1 MIGRAPLAFSCD
13 PHTLVDWTKQ
23 DIEVIS
29 IAPSTDAALI
39 HQLVHRAWT
48 GTVDPRSSGHRFSL
62 EDATSLLSDGVA
74 LVAQNQ
80 SGEPVGSVVL
90 VPDAHASVEL
100 MKLAVPSNREQ
111 GVGTALLD
119 AAAQWA
125 RERGATEIV
134 LAVSAYEPHLTG
146 YYARRGYRV
155 QPNRTYGHAHPS
167 SPQPIVM
174 TLDLLAEKTAG
185 PVGDAARALQA
196 GHLVVIP
203 TETVYGL
210 GALASDP
217 VAVRRVFATK
227 GRPVDHPLIVHVSS
241 AAVIDRWAIN
251 IPDVAYDLAAAFWPG
266 PLTLVLTKHHDVP
279 TEVTGGL
286 PTVALRVPAHPVA
299 LAVLGL
305 LPKGSGIAAPSANRF
320 GKVSPTSAAD
330 ARELL
335 PFMIEGDLV
344 LDGGPSRIGVESTI
358 LDLTS
363 DVATILRPGG
373 ISAEQIEA
381 VLGHAVKRIA
391 DGPSR
396 APGMLPAHYAPQAG
410 VRLSSG
416 EQAEALAV
424 ELHAS
429 GAQVGLLAPHTTVTP
444 EGVTRLASP
453 TTYNGDGLAP
463 ILYARLREADA
474 LGLDVLVVVVPDE
487 LGLGWAVADRLRRA
501 AHGSSAKND

>member
-13 PHTLVDWTKQ
+13 SHTLVDRTKQ
-23 DIEVIS
+23 GTGVIS

-39 HQLVHRAWT
+39 RRLVHQAWT

-62 EDATSLLSDGVA
+62 EDATSLLSGGVA

-80 SGEPVGSVVL
+80 SGEPVGSVVV
-90 VPDAHASVEL
+90 VPDANGSVEL
-100 MKLAVPSNREQ
+100 MKLAVPSNRGH

-119 AAAQWA
+119 AATRWA
-125 RERGATEIV
+125 REHGATEIV
-134 LAVSAYEPHLTG
+134 LAVSTYQPELTG

-167 SPQPIVM
+167 QPIVM
-174 TLDLLAEKTAG
+174 TLELLTKQTED

-210 GALASDP
+210 GALGSDP

-251 IPDVAYDLAAAFWPG
+251 VPDVAYSLAAAFWPG

-286 PTVALRVPAHPVA
+286 PTVALRVPAHRVA
-299 LAVLGL
+299 LALLGL

-335 PFMIEGDLV
+335 PFMVEGDLV

-363 DVATILRPGG
+363 EVPTILRPGG

-381 VLGHAVKRIA
+381 ILGHAVKRIA
-391 DGPSR
+391 EGPSR
-396 APGMLPAHYAPQAG
+396 APGMLAAHYAPQAG
-410 VRLSSG
+410 VRLSRA

-429 GAQVGLLAPHTTVTP
+429 GAQVGLLAPHSTKTP
-444 EGVTRLASP
+444 PGVSRLESP
-453 TTYNGDGLAP
+453 TTYNGDALAP

-501 AHGSSAKND
+501 AHGSSANND